1 MSQNESDA
9 HAVRA
14 LRVARSE
21 LCGTVWSM
29 NTENRSAV
37 LKVRLRPAEAD
48 ALREL
53 AEQDD
58 EPVSAVVRRAIRCY
72 IDIETE
78 VSHGTDT
85 EGRSST

>member
-1 MSQNESDA
+1 MV
-9 HAVRA
+9 H
-14 LRVARSE
+14 
-21 LCGTVWSM
+21 M
-29 NTENRSAV
+29 NTDDTRSIA

-48 ALREL
+48 KLREL

-58 EPVSAVVRRAIRCY
+58 ESVSAVVRRAIRRY
-72 IDIETE
+72 IETE